1 MRLYENGRETQDLS
15 FKTGALGQM
24 RLENTSRKA
33 HFKPRG
39 YPFDVVHNEGTPV
52 TTLAFDT
59 LKFAQTL
66 RDKAK
71 FTQEQS
77 EGLAFA
83 ISDAT
88 SDQLATKADLKDLRI
103 ELKFDMR
110 EMEMRLDTKIE
121 TLCSDVLKWIVGS
134 IGFQTLVILGAVIT
148 LARFTGHN

>member
-1 MRLYENGRETQDLS
+1 MPL
-15 FKTGALGQM
+15 
-24 RLENTSRKA
+24 
-33 HFKPRG
+33 
-39 YPFDVVHNEGTPV
+39 

-88 SDQLATKADLKDLRI
+88 SDQLAMKSNIAQLETDLRSDI
-103 ELKFDMR
+103 QSVDSSVQ
-110 EMEMRLDTKIE
+110 RLDVSMKSEISSLRSEMKAVEARIE
-121 TLCSDVLKWIVGS
+121 SKLELLRSDVLKWIVGS

-148 LARFTGHN
+148 LTRVMGHN

>member
-1 MRLYENGRETQDLS
+1 MT
-15 FKTGALGQM
+15 A
-24 RLENTSRKA
+24 
-33 HFKPRG
+33 
-39 YPFDVVHNEGTPV
+39 
-52 TTLAFDT
+52 LAFDT

-88 SDQLATKADLKDLRI
+88 SDQLATKSDIKDLRM
-103 ELKFDMR
+103 ELKSDMR
-110 EMEMRLDTKIE
+110 EMELRLETKIE
-121 TLCSDVLKWIVGS
+121 SLRGDVLKWIVGS

-148 LARFTGHN
+148 LTRSTGHG